1 MAQGEPREERLG
13 VVEEAPS
20 AGEGERIEVAAGP
33 GVGAGVG
40 LVGRGAPGEERG
52 GERSSILQGSSQSI
66 SLLDLVQHLQERQ
79 PYGCPGV
86 MNSNV
91 NLLLQN

>member
-1 MAQGEPREERLG
+1 VAQGEPREERLG

-52 GERSSILQGSSQSI
+52 GERSSIA
-66 SLLDLVQHLQERQ
+66 
-79 PYGCPGV
+79 C
-86 MNSNV
+86 MT
-91 NLLLQN
+91 